1 MHLNLVAILKS
12 LCIST
17 YFRNRIV
24 IDKIRII
31 ELLCGLFAVSQ
42 LFVLGA
48 CAVMNGTRRSS
59 KSWFFATAMLH
70 WSAAESAAQSAAR
83 EMFNLFVSEL
93 VWS

>member
-1 MHLNLVAILKS
+1 M
-12 LCIST
+12 
-17 YFRNRIV
+17 

-59 KSWFFATAMLH
+59 KPWFFATAMLH
-70 WSAAESAAQSAAR
+70 WSALCGISFVVAIAT
-83 EMFNLFVSEL
+83 MILFGAHR
-93 VWS
+93 